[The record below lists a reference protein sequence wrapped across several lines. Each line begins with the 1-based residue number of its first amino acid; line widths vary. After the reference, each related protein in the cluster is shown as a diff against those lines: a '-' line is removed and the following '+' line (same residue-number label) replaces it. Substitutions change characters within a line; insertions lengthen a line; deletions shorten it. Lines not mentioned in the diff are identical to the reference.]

1 MTKEVKVSVIG
12 SEYGASEQEQVKE
25 ITKGNY
31 YQKNGKDFLIYDA
44 LEGEELIHT
53 TVKIEKDQVEIT
65 KSGTSSRVHMRF
77 KEGEKFSTTYD
88 TAAGALAMEFDTTEL
103 NCCFQEDCIIVEIV
117 YDIYMN
123 GIKINKRKIMIQIEK
138 ITK

>member
-1 MTKEVKVSVIG
+1 M
-12 SEYGASEQEQVKE
+12 
-25 ITKGNY
+25 
-31 YQKNGKDFLIYDA
+31 
-44 LEGEELIHT
+44 
-53 TVKIEKDQVEIT
+53 KIEKDQVEIT

>member
-12 SEYGASEQEQVKE
+12 SEYGASEQEQVEE

-31 YQKNGKDFLIYDA
+31 CQKNGKDFLIYDA

-88 TAAGALAMEFDTTEL
+88 TAAGALAVEFDTTEL

>member
-12 SEYGASEQEQVKE
+12 SEYGASEQEQVEE

-53 TVKIEKDQVEIT
+53 TVNIEKDQVEIT